1 MASNIEE
8 TRILEVLLLRGKDD
22 YCGIVIVCRI
32 GCPKAMREEGW
43 KMEDMYNAWRLL
55 IRDPNGFFSPDPF
68 PLTLALDRV

>member
-32 GCPKAMREEGW
+32 GCPKAMREEGV
-43 KMEDMYNAWRLL
+43 E
-55 IRDPNGFFSPDPF
+55 NGGH
-68 PLTLALDRV
+68 V